1 MLPLVTPFRTS
12 FGTESAKDVVVLR
25 YRRADGA
32 EGWGECVALSEP
44 TYSSEY
50 AAGAH
55 HVLEHH
61 LLPRVLAGRSLD
73 DVQGHAMAKA
83 AVEMAVLDAALR
95 AGGVSLA
102 THLGGVRDAVDAGV
116 SVGMTDTTP
125 ALVAAVEA
133 YLAEGY
139 VRIKCKV
146 EPGCDVEPLA
156 AVRAAVGPD
165 VLLQVD
171 ANAAYSIDD
180 AEHLACFDEL
190 GLLLIEQPLPA
201 RDLRGHAALAA
212 RLRTPICLDE
222 SIESLDDAGE
232 ALDAGACSIVNIKSG
247 RVGGLAEA
255 VRIHDL
261 CARRGVPVWCGGML
275 ETGLGRAANVALAS
289 LPGFTL
295 PGDLSASRR
304 WFEEDLTEPFELVGG
319 QLRVPTGPGLG
330 VTPVASV
337 LHARTQSVTLV
348 R

>member
-1 MLPLVTPFRTS
+1 MTPFRTS
-12 FGTESAKDVVVLR
+12 FGTETAKDVVIVR
-25 YRRADGA
+25 YRRGDGA

-44 TYSSEY
+44 TYSPEY

-73 DVQGHAMAKA
+73 DVHGHPMAKA
-83 AVEMAVLDAALR
+83 AVEMAMLDAELR
-95 AGGVSLA
+95 SSGVSLA
-102 THLGGVRDAVDAGV
+102 SHLGGVRDAVDAGV
-116 SVGMTDTTP
+116 SVGMAPSVDE
-125 ALVAAVEA
+125 LVSAVEA

-139 VRIKCKV
+139 VRIKLKI
-146 EPGCDVEPLA
+146 EPGCDVEPVA
-156 AVRAAVGPD
+156 AVRSAIGPD
-165 VLLQVD
+165 VRLQVD
-171 ANAAYSIDD
+171 ANAAYTVDD
-180 AEHLACFDEL
+180 AEHLARLDDL
-190 GLLLIEQPLPA
+190 GLLLLEQPLAA

-212 RLRTPICLDE
+212 RLRTPVCLDE
-222 SIESLDDAGE
+222 SIESLADATD
-232 ALDAGACSIVNIKSG
+232 ALDVGACSVVNIKAG

-261 CARRGVPVWCGGML
+261 CVERGVPVWCGGML

-295 PGDLSASRR
+295 PGDVSASRR
-304 WFEEDLTEPFELVGG
+304 WFAEDLTEPFELVDG

-330 VTPVASV
+330 VEPLPSV
-337 LHARTQSVTLV
+337 LEARTVSVAIV

>member
-1 MLPLVTPFRTS
+1 VTPFRTS
-12 FGTESAKDVVVLR
+12 FGTETEKDVVVVRYLR
-25 YRRADGA
+25 GDGA

-44 TYSSEY
+44 TYSPEY

-61 LLPRVLAGRSLD
+61 LLPRALAGRPLD
-73 DVQGHAMAKA
+73 DVQGHPMAKA
-83 AVEMAVLDAALR
+83 AVEMAVLDAELR
-95 AGGVSLA
+95 ASGTSLA
-102 THLGGVRDAVDAGV
+102 SHLGGVREAVDAGV
-116 SVGMTDTTP
+116 SIGMANSTAD
-125 ALVAAVEA
+125 LVAAVEG

-139 VRIKCKV
+139 VRIKVKV
-146 EPGCDVEPLA
+146 EPGCDVEPVT

-165 VLLQVD
+165 VRLQVD
-171 ANAAYSIDD
+171 ANAAYVIDD
-180 AEHLACFDEL
+180 AEHLSRFDDL
-190 GLLLIEQPLPA
+190 DLLLIEQPLSA
-201 RDLRGHAALAA
+201 RDLRGHVELAD

-222 SIESLDDAGE
+222 SIESLDDARD
-232 ALDAGACSIVNIKSG
+232 ALDMGACSIVNIKSG

-261 CARRGVPVWCGGML
+261 CRERGVPVWCGGML

-295 PGDLSASRR
+295 PGDVSASRR
-304 WFEEDLTEPFELVGG
+304 WFAEDLTEPFELEDG

-330 VTPVASV
+330 VTPLPSV
-337 LHARTQSVTLV
+337 LAARTTSVTLV